1 MSKFVVSRDNVQVGL
16 LKYIYNEETINNSSE
31 EQMTRGCKICRAIL
45 FEVNEEGLAND
56 LIFTT
61 PTNYNIEGITGAR
74 STKSPFI
81 IVNSV
86 SLSEFLKYTNYG
98 EELTQYDLYF
108 IFKNLIIRNKLL
120 EQYKGIFGWRK
131 AINKNE
137 YIVVPNSKL
146 PMEMYEKLKSISNF
160 GNGVPSEL
168 EPQYKHI
175 KRKVTK

>member
-1 MSKFVVSRDNVQVGL
+1 MSKYVVSRDKVYVGL
-16 LKYIYNEETINNSSE
+16 LKYVHNGESINNANE
-31 EQMTRGCKICRAIL
+31 DFVTQRCKICRAML
-45 FEVNEEGLAND
+45 FDINEQGLAND

-74 STKSPFI
+74 CTNSPFV
-81 IVNSV
+81 IVNCIN
-86 SLSEFLKYTNYG
+86 LSEFLKYIKYG
-98 EELTQYDLYF
+98 EELTQYDLHF

-120 EQYKGIFGWRK
+120 EQNKGAFGLRK
-131 AINKNE
+131 AIKKNE

-146 PMEMYEKLKSISNF
+146 PMEMYEKLKSISSF

-175 KRKVTK
+175 KRKLTK